1 MDQERRVQVVLGEAE
16 RTDGLLRFVLEAEG
30 FDMVGLASNDEEL
43 SRVLRG
49 ARPSV
54 VVLDGG
60 ISATAAL
67 EARERAD
74 GAALVV
80 VWPEGVSAVLA
91 EERVEPSMAI
101 EDLGN
106 AVRRA
111 ADRVQRKAEPIRIP
125 EAADPDPVA
134 LDATS
139 VEEWKPGRSPVRR
152 RGRRAQVLVAAATWL
167 LVITALTAI
176 ATAVPNAIELFSGRG
191 RERPTIT
198 PRPTDRR
205 VDEEQSSED
214 PTNQSEPAGCDDA
227 TRGNGADRSDGR
239 GNGDPTRV
247 QGCGSSGGDGGRGH
261 DGEGGRPDDPGSQ
274 GNHGQGNHGSGN
286 DAAGGSSGG
295 KGHTDEATETDGHGQ
310 GQGNAGGGAGN
321 GEEHGGDSGEQHG
334 NAGGADGHDER
345 GRAEEADDTAAAG

>member
-1 MDQERRVQVVLGEAE
+1 MDHERRVQVVLGEAE

-30 FDMVGLASNDEEL
+30 FDLVGLASSDEEL

-67 EARERAD
+67 DARKRAE

-111 ADRVQRKAEPIRIP
+111 VDRLPSREEPVRVP
-125 EAADPDPVA
+125 EAADPDPPAFVP
-134 LDATS
+134 TPS
-139 VEEWKPGRSPVRR
+139 EEAIEGPSPRR
-152 RGRRAQVLVAAATWL
+152 RGGRPAQILVGAVTWL

-176 ATAVPNAIELFSGRG
+176 ATAVPNALDLFSGRG
-191 RERPTIT
+191 RERPSVA
-198 PRPTDRR
+198 PPPADRPADEDSAPSAPTD
-205 VDEEQSSED
+205 QG
-214 PTNQSEPAGCDDA
+214 QPARCDDA
-227 TRGNGADRSDGR
+227 TRGNGEEGADEQGNADPVRAQGCPEDR
-239 GNGDPTRV
+239 GNN
-247 QGCGSSGGDGGRGH
+247 QGGNAAG
-261 DGEGGRPDDPGSQ
+261 GGRPGDPGSQ
-274 GNHGQGNHGSGN
+274 GNGGNP
-286 DAAGGSSGG
+286 SGG
-295 KGHTDEATETDGHGQ
+295 TPGGAGNAGDATETDGDGEEKP
-310 GQGNAGGGAGN
+310 GGGAGN
-321 GEEHGGDSGEQHG
+321 GEAQGGGNGEEHAGGGEGRDQEHGR
-334 NAGGADGHDER
+334 AGER
-345 GRAEEADDTAAAG
+345 GRADEAG